1 MTRQGWLWV
10 AALGLAVSA
19 CSPAAPSGRDASA
32 GAETGSRSSG
42 QTLVLGLREPS
53 TLTTR
58 PLGESGAART
68 MIRDL
73 FNAQL
78 AQRDERGEFRPWLAE
93 SLPQLNTDSWRVLAD
108 GRMETTY

>member
-1 MTRQGWLWV
+1 MPRLRWPWV
-10 AALGLAVSA
+10 AALGLTLAA
-19 CSPAAPSGRDASA
+19 CSPATPVGRDAST

-42 QTLVLGLREPS
+42 QTLVFGLREPA

-58 PLGESGAART
+58 PLGDSGAART

-78 AQRDERGEFRPWLAE
+78 AQRDDRGEFRPWLAE
-93 SLPQLNTDSWRVLAD
+93 TLPELNSDSWRVLPD
-108 GRMETTY
+108 GR